1 MARFGT
7 YDIVRP
13 LSSGGM
19 SDAFLARSPQ
29 GRLVVLKKPKSY
41 DPELLAR
48 LRDEGRLGSKLF
60 HPHLVE
66 TLDSFEF
73 QGQPILVLGYVE
85 GPMVDT
91 MRRIAAL
98 PPAAVARIG
107 CHVAEALAALHAT
120 LGDDGTPLRAVHRD
134 VSARNVIVTPQGEAV
149 LIDLGIARTDDARD
163 AQTQT
168 GMVLGTLRYMAPELI
183 DGGPATPAAD
193 IYSLGCVLIE
203 AATGQTAFSGPP
215 SEVAAA
221 IVAKGPLA
229 SPAAERMHPRLRE
242 VLARM
247 VARQPA
253 ERFQEAHEASAALRA
268 VEAALGGGA
277 SDLGDRAVHAMS
289 QPAPAESGM
298 MAPAP
303 VPLGPT
309 GPAPLSVPAGI
320 PTGVPAG
327 VSAGAPAGAPAG
339 MPAPAAVSVPAPAF
353 SGLSPEERSTVNRA
367 VASDWYA
374 SSPFGAPASARS
386 APSPAGVAA
395 SRPQPTPELFR
406 PPPQAAASLEL
417 AVEPRR
423 RQPIVEGPQDPR
435 EWYPKTKS
443 DHRWLVEGAKK
454 VLLVVVLVG
463 GGLGGWRWYTAR
475 ENAREKAA
483 LDLKLQ
489 QETEL
494 LRKALADTPECRL
507 SGAAMWVY
515 EDKRGTATV
524 VDSIEKVPKQY
535 KKSARC
541 VLPAR

>member
-98 PPAAVARIG
+98 PAAAVARVG

-149 LIDLGIARTDDARD
+149 LIDLGIARTDDVRD

-193 IYSLGCVLIE
+193 IYSLGCVLVE

-229 SPAAERMHPRLRE
+229 SPAAERIHPRLKE

-277 SDLGDRAVHAMS
+277 SDLADRAVHAMS
-289 QPAPAESGM
+289 QPPPAESGM
-298 MAPAP
+298 IAPAP
-303 VPLGPT
+303 VPLGPP
-309 GPAPLSVPAGI
+309 GPAPPSVPAG
-320 PTGVPAG
+320 VPAG
-327 VSAGAPAGAPAG
+327 
-339 MPAPAAVSVPAPAF
+339 MTAPAATAAPAF

-386 APSPAGVAA
+386 LPSAASPAGVATG
-395 SRPQPTPELFR
+395 RPQPTPELFR
-406 PPPQAAASLEL
+406 PPPEPAASLEL

-435 EWYPKTKS
+435 DWYPKTKS

-454 VLLVVVLVG
+454 VLLAVVLIG

-483 LDLKLQ
+483 LDIKLQ

-494 LRKALADTPECRL
+494 LRKALADTPECRI